1 MQFNL
6 ADLFESF
13 AAAVPD
19 RLALVSG
26 STRLTYAQLN
36 ERGTRLANHWR
47 AHGIGPGDHVG
58 LYLFNGHE
66 YVEAMLAAFKL
77 RARTVNVNYRYVA
90 AELADVVARAEVVAI
105 FHEPELAG
113 EVDAIDINLGCPQKC
128 AERGGAC
135 NRRQQLRRPHR
146 TPNIA
151 EPLRRMAWRCR
162 FMQVLAQDTALSLR
176 RMFEKWSSSSRL
188 SWQT

>member
-13 AAAVPD
+13 AAAFPD
-19 RLALVSG
+19 RVALVSG
-26 STRLTYAQLN
+26 NTRLTYAQLD

-90 AELADVVARAEVVAI
+90 EELRYLLNDAGAKAIVFHSAFADRLAEVPPDLPELTVLLQVDDGSAAALADARSRGVTVVATCPYMKRYLER
-105 FHEPELAG
+105 HPE
-113 EVDAIDINLGCPQKC
+113 
-128 AERGGAC
+128 
-135 NRRQQLRRPHR
+135 
-146 TPNIA
+146 
-151 EPLRRMAWRCR
+151 
-162 FMQVLAQDTALSLR
+162 S
-176 RMFEKWSSSSRL
+176 
-188 SWQT
+188 